1 MADAL
6 VGGERRAGEALAA
19 GLTGDAVGADVD
31 FVRTD
36 GVAAGT
42 GARAGHGV
50 GGEKNAAGGF
60 GAEKIAECERGQVNS
75 VGNEAGG
82 EFVAGEEALDDV
94 VVAVE
99 LEWATVT
106 DVGGEAGAG
115 ADGFVDLG
123 FGGVRVS
130 QRNMDAR
137 ARQGGDE
144 LGAAGPFGG
153 DGDEADATVGG
164 GLEAREFGE
173 RRSVHR
179 RGGVGAAVAGLGT

>member
-1 MADAL
+1 MMLNHAL
-6 VGGERRAGEALAA
+6 QRFVGSQARRAWEPVFTTPIEGK
-19 GLTGDAVGADVD
+19 TAV
-31 FVRTD
+31 
-36 GVAAGT
+36 
-42 GARAGHGV
+42 
-50 GGEKNAAGGF
+50 
-60 GAEKIAECERGQVNS
+60 I
-75 VGNEAGG
+75 
-82 EFVAGEEALDDV
+82 
-94 VVAVE
+94 
-99 LEWATVT
+99 
-106 DVGGEAGAG
+106 AGAG

-137 ARQGGDE
+137 ARQSGDE

-179 RGGVGAAVAGLGT
+179 CGGVGAAVAGLGT